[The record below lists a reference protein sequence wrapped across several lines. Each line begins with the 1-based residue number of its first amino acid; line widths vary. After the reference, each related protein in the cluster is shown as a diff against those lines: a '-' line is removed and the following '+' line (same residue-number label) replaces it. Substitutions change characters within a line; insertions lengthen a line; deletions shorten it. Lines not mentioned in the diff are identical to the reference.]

1 LSRNDQQ
8 AAGSVQL
15 AEERSGSLPA
25 ARCPLPAVFCR
36 LPAVF
41 CLLLAACCLLFVV
54 GCRQQMAETGR
65 EKPLDASTVFDDQ
78 RVARPLVPGT
88 VARGQLKAD
97 AVFYTG
103 KGRDGLVDQLPVPLT
118 KDLLARG
125 RDRFEIF
132 CAPCHG
138 RVGTGDGAVAKRGMR
153 PPPSYHIQ
161 RLKEAPVGHFFDVI
175 TNGFGIMPEYAGQV
189 PPADRWA
196 IAAYIR
202 VLQVSQGIPAAEL
215 TPDERAK
222 LDAPTGKK

>member
-1 LSRNDQQ
+1 MNRNEQQ
-8 AAGSVQL
+8 AAGSLQR
-15 AEERSGSLPA
+15 AEDRSRSLPA
-25 ARCPLPAVFCR
+25 ARCRLLAVFS
-36 LPAVF
+36 
-41 CLLLAACCLLFVV
+41 LLLAAGCPLLLV

-65 EKPLDASTVFDDQ
+65 EKPLDQSAFFDDQ

-97 AVFYTG
+97 TAFYTG
-103 KGRDGLVDQLPVPLT
+103 KAGDALVDQLPVPLT
-118 KDLLARG
+118 KALLDRG

-138 RVGTGDGAVAKRGMR
+138 RVGTGEGAVTKRGLR

-161 RLKEAPVGHFFDVI
+161 RLREAPVGHFFDVM
-175 TNGFGIMPEYAGQV
+175 TNGFGIMPDYAGQV

-202 VLQVSQGIPAAEL
+202 ALQVSQGIPVAEL
-215 TPDERAK
+215 TPEERAS

>member
-1 LSRNDQQ
+1 MPGTL
-8 AAGSVQL
+8 L
-15 AEERSGSLPA
+15 L
-25 ARCPLPAVFCR
+25 
-36 LPAVF
+36 
-41 CLLLAACCLLFVV
+41 CLLLATGCPLLLV

-97 AVFYTG
+97 AAFYTG
-103 KGRDGLVDQLPVPLT
+103 KSRHGLLDQLPVPLT
-118 KDLLARG
+118 KELLARG

-132 CAPCHG
+132 CTPCHG
-138 RVGTGDGAVAKRGMR
+138 RVGTGEGAVTKRGMR

-161 RLKEAPVGHFFDVI
+161 RLREAPVGHFFDVI

-202 VLQVSQGIPAAEL
+202 ALQLSQGIPVAEL
-215 TPDERAK
+215 NPDERAK
-222 LDAPTGKK
+222 LDVPTGKR